1 MIELDEAL
9 LINRALASSIR
20 AAIRPMIL
28 AAGLVVALAA
38 CAGTA
43 SSTPAGGTL
52 TDPKVILARS
62 LTALNDAQTF
72 HLTGSLS
79 GTLEAD
85 LTNSGTNSAI
95 DLKGTA
101 LTADADVPNE
111 RASLSISVPALFA
124 LKVDYLQIGP
134 DTYSRNSLSGPDWTH
149 TSQAADAS
157 SAPSAVPTPRRIGSS
172 SPSPAAAPSG
182 SPAGSLDLVGQI
194 TAGLDNLPNPPT
206 KGPDAT
212 CGAKICYTIEII
224 VPLNGGDATGL
235 GLPLPSGAA
244 ASVTVTLS
252 IEQDTLLP
260 VHAVAVINAGSNGT
274 FNLALSLSNFNAP
287 VSISAPPPGQVVEAS
302 AGP

>member
-1 MIELDEAL
+1 MTLVAGRPGIRRVL
-9 LINRALASSIR
+9 SIF
-20 AAIRPMIL
+20 L
-28 AAGLVVALAA
+28 AAGLGVALAA
-38 CAGTA
+38 CAGPA
-43 SSTPAGGTL
+43 PSSSSGATL
-52 TDPKVILARS
+52 SDPKVILAKS
-62 LTALNDAQTF
+62 LSALNDAQTF

-85 LTNSGTNSAI
+85 LTNSGTDSAI

-101 LTADADVPNE
+101 LAADADVPNE

-149 TSQAADAS
+149 TSQAAGAS
-157 SAPSAVPTPRRIGSS
+157 SAPSAVPTPRRIGPA
-172 SPSPAAAPSG
+172 SPSPATAPGGTPAG

-206 KGPDAT
+206 QGPDAT
-212 CGAKICYTIEII
+212 CGTKTCYTIEIS

-235 GLPLPSGAA
+235 GLPLPSGADA
-244 ASVTVTLS
+244 AVTVTLS

-302 AGP
+302 PGP

>member
-1 MIELDEAL
+1 
-9 LINRALASSIR
+9 
-20 AAIRPMIL
+20 MIL
-28 AAGLVVALAA
+28 AAGLVVVLAA
-38 CAGTA
+38 CAGPA
-43 SSTPAGGTL
+43 SSAPAGGTL
-52 TDPKVILARS
+52 TDPKVILAKS
-62 LTALNDAQTF
+62 LAALNDAQTF

-85 LTNSGTNSAI
+85 LTNSGTDSAI

-134 DTYSRNSLSGPDWTH
+134 DTYSRNSLSGPNWTH
-149 TSQAADAS
+149 TSLAADAS
-157 SAPSAVPTPRRIGSS
+157 TPPSANPTPRRIGSA
-172 SPSPAAAPSG
+172 SPSPAAAPSA
-182 SPAGSLDLVGQI
+182 SPEGSLDLVGQI

-212 CGAKICYTIEII
+212 CGTKTCYTIAIS

-287 VSISAPPPGQVVEAS
+287 VSISAPPPGQVVEES